1 MIFLELSHMNYTLL
15 TFYRQQN
22 QDVQQMYSKEKGHK
36 EGIMEDHKRSL
47 QTLRKEMVRKL

>member
-1 MIFLELSHMNYTLL
+1 MIFLELSHMNYALL

-47 QTLRKEMVRKL
+47 QTLRKEMVRTL